1 MQLLSPAIKRAHNG
15 AISGQIEEQS
25 ASLSTEAVAA
35 SRSETHG
42 GEGESRLKRERK
54 EVIRPEM
61 VRSDDPR
68 LSFAQPKGG
77 CKPKCTNGVS
87 AQMGEQMPEQSAA
100 AGGPAAKPKPP
111 DAATAAFAA
120 AQPVVMEADK
130 TAKTGIVRIKTEN
143 INSEGC
149 SGQSNAATRS
159 GGAELQSAELQSA
172 DTNYRPE
179 ISWCVIIF
187 AYY

>member
-1 MQLLSPAIKRAHNG
+1 M
-15 AISGQIEEQS
+15 
-25 ASLSTEAVAA
+25 
-35 SRSETHG
+35 
-42 GEGESRLKRERK
+42 
-54 EVIRPEM
+54 
-61 VRSDDPR
+61 
-68 LSFAQPKGG
+68 PKL
-77 CKPKCTNGVS
+77 
-87 AQMGEQMPEQSAA
+87 
-100 AGGPAAKPKPP
+100 P

-172 DTNYRPE
+172 ELQSADTNYRPE